1 MYMHMKLHV
10 ILTSMSIIDCKE
22 GRLIIQLR
30 NNAVSILQQT
40 ECVYHKEH
48 WQKEGKSIISGQK
61 KLSRL
66 QRYPSFRGKFHSE
79 SSF

>member
-10 ILTSMSIIDCKE
+10 ILTSMSIVDCKE

-61 KLSRL
+61 KTVWITEI
-66 QRYPSFRGKFHSE
+66 PFFRG
-79 SSF
+79 